1 MGAIDDSMPCSPPS
15 VASTHS
21 DMSAKLREVS
31 DTARDADCS
40 SSILK
45 PNGSSVEKLDR
56 YEDTWNALSSKP
68 IRPFAGTQ
76 EEYKSSDPQFLPIS
90 LAMGHSSQEYLFV
103 TSQIN
108 NQVQVFLDGKQQGVL
123 KLNDSKYFTSVR
135 NVHTIADSDN
145 ISQVVVL
152 DNGGFHFF
160 AENGLYIRTVLSG
173 AGFKYRGLGH
183 IHYEGNLC
191 LISLDVNERSNAG
204 TDNIPDAKSKCRFLT
219 VTPDEKKVYV
229 TSLQL
234 NQIFSVDLLNGES
247 KTFDHGINEPAGIA
261 IHPKNGIIF
270 VASRSDG
277 NIEIF
282 NSAMG
287 YLGRFLTLEAMPVG
301 LCVHKENL
309 YVATNATN
317 MMNTTMVNDLI
328 THWRAIIKVPI
339 KYN

>member
-1 MGAIDDSMPCSPPS
+1 M
-15 VASTHS
+15 
-21 DMSAKLREVS
+21 
-31 DTARDADCS
+31 
-40 SSILK
+40 
-45 PNGSSVEKLDR
+45 
-56 YEDTWNALSSKP
+56 
-68 IRPFAGTQ
+68 
-76 EEYKSSDPQFLPIS
+76 
-90 LAMGHSSQEYLFV
+90 
-103 TSQIN
+103 
-108 NQVQVFLDGKQQGVL
+108 
-123 KLNDSKYFTSVR
+123 
-135 NVHTIADSDN
+135 
-145 ISQVVVL
+145 
-152 DNGGFHFF
+152 
-160 AENGLYIRTVLSG
+160 
-173 AGFKYRGLGH
+173 
-183 IHYEGNLC
+183 
-191 LISLDVNERSNAG
+191 
-204 TDNIPDAKSKCRFLT
+204 
-219 VTPDEKKVYV
+219 